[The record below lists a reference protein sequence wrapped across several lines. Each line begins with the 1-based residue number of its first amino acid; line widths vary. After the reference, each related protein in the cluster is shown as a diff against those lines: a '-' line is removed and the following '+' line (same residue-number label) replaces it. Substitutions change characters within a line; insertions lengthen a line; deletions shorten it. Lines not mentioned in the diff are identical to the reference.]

1 MEQPAAADLARSE
14 LETIR
19 VPADL
24 GDVQA
29 KHQVAAIVRHDPAHF
44 AIWLHIMAI
53 RMESSDVSC
62 WDWQVIAL

>member
-1 MEQPAAADLARSE
+1 MEQPAAADLAWSE

-29 KHQVAAIVRHDPAHF
+29 KHQVAAIARYDPAIF
-44 AIWLHIMAI
+44 ATWLHKMAI
-53 RMESSDVSC
+53 
-62 WDWQVIAL
+62 